1 MLFAMR
7 KTTRARE
14 QEQLREE
21 LSALRERVELLDTS
35 CGVGLWQAVLHNA
48 DAFDPKSQWTWSP
61 EFRRLLGYS
70 SEADFPNVCQSW
82 TDKLH
87 PEDVAPTFAAF
98 NAHLK
103 DKTGATRYDVTYR
116 LMTKLGGYRWFRAT
130 GGCRHSADG
139 RTIRACGSLS
149 DVHDQKTM
157 SLSAAQSAAEDKATT
172 AALGAG
178 LKALANGDLTFRI
191 TENFPVKYEALKI
204 SFNESTES
212 LARALRNFKDA
223 ALEVTRGA
231 GEIEEGNQNLSQR
244 TEMQAS
250 SLEETASS
258 MDQMTGTVRQNAGNA
273 EQANQLALAARG
285 QADTGVA
292 VVATAIKAMGEIN
305 ESSKKI
311 GDIIGVV
318 EEIAFQTNLLAL
330 NAAVEAARAGDQGRG
345 FAVVAGEVR
354 SLAGRS
360 AVAAKEI
367 KGLIR
372 DSMQKV
378 EEGSSLVSE
387 SGQTLERIVTSV
399 KKVSDIIAELAAG
412 SQEQLAGIEQVNR
425 AVTQLDEMTQQ
436 NAALVEEASAA
447 SKSMASRS
455 QAMSDMLERYQLGH
469 SGVQQPLSASRQARR
484 VA

>member
-1 MLFAMR
+1 MALWKR
-7 KTTRARE
+7 QNTKNQE
-14 QEQLREE
+14 LEQLHEE
-21 LSALRERVELLDTS
+21 LSALRQQVDLLES
-35 CGVGLWQAVLHNA
+35 SSGVGLWQAVLHNA
-48 DAFDPKSQWTWSP
+48 DALDPQSRWTWSP

-70 SEADFPNVCQSW
+70 SETDFPNVCQSW
-82 TDKLH
+82 SDKLH
-87 PEDVAPTFAAF
+87 PEDVAPVFAAF
-98 NAHLK
+98 GNHLK
-103 DKTGATRYDVTYR
+103 DRSGRTRYDVTYR
-116 LMTKLGGYRWFRAT
+116 LMTKSGSYRWFRAT

-139 RTIRACGSLS
+139 RTVRACGSLS
-149 DVHDQKTM
+149 DVHDQRMVSMT
-157 SLSAAQSAAEDKATT
+157 AAQNAAEDKAVTG
-172 AALGAG
+172 ALGAG
-178 LKALANGDLTFRI
+178 LKALATGDLSFRI
-191 TENFPVKYEALKI
+191 TESFPVKYEALKI
-204 SFNESTES
+204 SFNESMEA
-212 LARALRNFKDA
+212 LVRAMREFKDA
-223 ALEVTRGA
+223 ASEVSRGA
-231 GEIEEGNQNLSQR
+231 GEIEAGNQDLSQR
-244 TEMQAS
+244 TEVQAS

-258 MDQMTGTVRQNAGNA
+258 MEQMTTNVRQNAENA
-273 EQANQLALAARG
+273 EQANQLAITARG
-285 QADTGVA
+285 EADSGVS
-292 VVATAIKAMGEIN
+292 VLATAITAMGAIS

-367 KGLIR
+367 KSLIR
-372 DSMQKV
+372 DSLQKV

-387 SGQTLERIVTSV
+387 SGQTLERIVGSV

-412 SQEQLAGIEQVNR
+412 SQEQLSGIEQVNR

-447 SKSMASRS
+447 SKSMAGRS
-455 QAMSDMLERYQLGH
+455 QAMSEMLDHYRLGA
-469 SGVQQPLSASRQARR
+469 QPGAGRPVAARR

>member
-1 MLFAMR
+1 MAFWAR
-7 KTTRARE
+7 KNLKT
-14 QEQLREE
+14 QELERLREE
-21 LSALRERVELLDTS
+21 LSAIRERSELLDTS

-48 DAFDPKSQWTWSP
+48 DSFDPKSIWTWSP

-70 SEADFPNVCQSW
+70 SEAEFPNICQSW
-82 TDKLH
+82 ADKLH

-98 NAHLK
+98 KAHLK
-103 DKTGATRYDVTYR
+103 DKSGSTRYDVTYR

-130 GGCRHSADG
+130 GGCRHSAEG

-157 SLSAAQSAAEDKATT
+157 SMTSAQSLAEDKATT

-178 LKALANGDLTFRI
+178 LKALAKGDLSFRI
-191 TENFPVKYEALKI
+191 TETFPVKYEALKV

-212 LARALRNFKDA
+212 LARALSGFREA
-223 ALEVTRGA
+223 AAEVTRGA
-231 GEIEEGNQNLSQR
+231 GEIEEGNQDLSHR
-244 TEMQAS
+244 TELQAS
-250 SLEETASS
+250 SLEQTASS
-258 MDQMTGTVRQNAGNA
+258 MEHMTTTVRQNAGSA
-273 EQANQLALAARG
+273 EQANQLALAARN
-285 QADTGVA
+285 QADTGVT
-292 VVATAIKAMGEIN
+292 VVATAIQAMSEIN
-305 ESSKKI
+305 QSSKKI

-367 KGLIR
+367 KSLIR
-372 DSMQKV
+372 DSLKKV

-387 SGQTLERIVTSV
+387 SGQTLERIVASV
-399 KKVSDIIAELAAG
+399 KKVGDIIAELAAG
-412 SQEQLAGIEQVNR
+412 SQEQLAGIEQVNK
-425 AVTQLDEMTQQ
+425 AVGQLDEMTQQ
-436 NAALVEEASAA
+436 NAALVEQASAA

-455 QAMSDMLERYQLGH
+455 QAMSDMLEHYRLGEDLVAAQAQLD
-469 SGVQQPLSASRQARR
+469 SRRIA
-484 VA
+484 